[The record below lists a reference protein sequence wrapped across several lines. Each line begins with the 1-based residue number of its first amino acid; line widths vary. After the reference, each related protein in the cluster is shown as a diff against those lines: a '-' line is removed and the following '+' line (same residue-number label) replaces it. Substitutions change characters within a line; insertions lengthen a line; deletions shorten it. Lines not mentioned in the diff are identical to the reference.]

1 MEGMNEVI
9 VSIMNSVGMIVG
21 YTLAGFGIGIGIL
34 GSKIADKK
42 FYQQFEGKNP
52 NNFVLKVKNDG
63 GNIDAITAATISSR
77 AYCDAVNKAYNTIK
91 SMIGGENNE

>member
-34 GSKIADKK
+34 GSKIA
-42 FYQQFEGKNP
+42 EAVGRNPEVKNEIVSSLMVLMVILAI
-52 NNFVLKVKNDG
+52 FVLLMFAFCFMLLFFNPFV
-63 GNIDAITAATISSR
+63 
-77 AYCDAVNKAYNTIK
+77 V
-91 SMIGGENNE
+91 

>member
-34 GSKIADKK
+34 GSKIA
-42 FYQQFEGKNP
+42 EAVGRNP
-52 NNFVLKVKNDG
+52 EVKNE
-63 GNIDAITAATISSR
+63 IVSSLMMLMI
-77 AYCDAVNKAYNTIK
+77 IK
-91 SMIGGENNE
+91 FLLLEIVLFIIWMNQYLFLRMGLFWI